1 MASFLDY
8 ISRWMLALLL
18 VFKVVQQSE
27 SFTWTRRPAHKLTV
41 VVKGVNSSR
50 VSLIW
55 DFSAS
60 SNYLVSLSRQRPGEV
75 RSTQIASRYASTA
88 FWYTN
93 ETFRSKYE
101 LRPPANLVLKDVKQ
115 NDEYVYTITVEN
127 STGVY
132 VLLDQV
138 TIDVVVPPKLT
149 IVPVREPQ
157 LSIGQN
163 YTLTCNASGD
173 PHPIITW
180 TKDGVPANQFNVC
193 GYLLHLVNVQRKD
206 AGSYRCT
213 ASNGYGDDATSVSIV
228 NIKFSPSITVTPVR
242 MADIEVGN
250 DLTLTCYASGY
261 PKPTIIWT
269 KDSVSV
275 KEAIAS
281 GHFFHLVN
289 AHRKDAGSYRCTASN
304 GYGKNV
310 TSVSIISIKCGNIC
324 KTERVGITLTET
336 KWNHSLSNRESTVF
350 KTLES
355 AVLMAIWNV
364 YGQNSGKE
372 LYKVSVEEFRPG
384 SIVAIVKLLLGKTAK
399 DPLKPLLDEITDG
412 RLGSFRVSSTLDVD
426 PSDLPLQTTN
436 FTRNEAEGKF
446 VFDNEK
452 ERCITN
458 DSWTKEIKLHAIYSS
473 VIGFLVIINVM
484 TIMLYRRHNNQASA
498 MPPKAFCSRKRK
510 GSSQQAIGNSKRAT
524 RSSRTAASTT
534 NQDQSLP
541 LEAPGSGVLE
551 RSPNQVQSGAVSVD
565 VGALTATI
573 TAAISQGL
581 RDSGI
586 VPQLPAPSTQSVDQ
600 PASDA
605 VVQAT
610 DELTMMPVGS
620 SNTTSCRYNG
630 KNENDIQ
637 DQGAPLQ
644 LIEAYVNLADG
655 LMLSDEEST
664 VAQSPPLGSTLLNK
678 THQTASEFLSPNPET
693 KLKNWKV
700 SREHVEISK
709 VIGRGAFCQ
718 VAKATFMDING
729 VKGKETVA
737 VKVLKVNAPKTDKKD
752 LLSELELLKILKPHP
767 HVIKLIGC
775 VTESEPLLVLIEYIP
790 YGDLLGYLRK
800 SRGLNDTYFNDPDV
814 KPQTNLTSQQLIKFA
829 WQIADGM
836 SYLCSNK
843 IIHRDLAARNVLVGE
858 GEKCKVTDFGMARN
872 VYQDDIYTKESR
884 GRLPVKWTAYEGLL
898 YGIYT
903 TQSDVWSFGVVLYEI
918 FTVGGSPYPGIN
930 GREIP
935 NKLQKGYRMPK
946 PKHVDDQLYQIM
958 LQCWQENPN
967 DRPTFSKLK
976 DTITRMAQSNNETY
990 VNMKEYDTNLYAN
1003 VDDLSMD

>member
-1 MASFLDY
+1 MCFHKPIKYSIQENKTAHEV
-8 ISRWMLALLL
+8 IL
-18 VFKVVQQSE
+18 VC
-27 SFTWTRRPAHKLTV
+27 
-41 VVKGVNSSR
+41 SR
-50 VSLIW
+50 VLKQNKGKFHFI
-55 DFSAS
+55 
-60 SNYLVSLSRQRPGEV
+60 QRP
-75 RSTQIASRYASTA
+75 
-88 FWYTN
+88 
-93 ETFRSKYE
+93 KY
-101 LRPPANLVLKDVKQ
+101 
-115 NDEYVYTITVEN
+115 
-127 STGVY
+127 
-132 VLLDQV
+132 
-138 TIDVVVPPKLT
+138 VPPKLT

-436 FTRNEAEGKF
+436 FTRNEAE
-446 VFDNEK
+446 D
-452 ERCITN
+452 

-737 VKVLKVNAPKTDKKD
+737 VKVLKGTLLFSYLFVCLFALQVPSYKRAQTAVQKLLSLLFCKVNAPKTDKKD